1 MKKFIRT
8 LLMPALTI
16 ALLTMTVLTVPVFA
30 QSDYNHLMVLNPQRN
45 WDQRPGTIEEA
56 TFSVRPKGI
65 YAEVGVYLTFSSR
78 GAAFSGAENLEVEF
92 RFELPDDAIMTDS
105 WLWVG
110 DQIMRAQLIDR
121 WTATEIY
128 EGIVNRNRDPSL
140 LTKKNQTQY
149 ELRVFPMR
157 NDMPRKVKLTYLVPV
172 DWTLTDMHIPLPFD
186 WLEDSRHEIE
196 TVNILAWPGEHWTAP
211 RLLERPDVTVETL
224 SDEGFGMYH
233 RMQLEPSERK
243 GLTTLSFEA
252 PLESG
257 VFMSNLDTEE
267 DGFYQL
273 AYLPAVF
280 SLDGNPQRNVA
291 VLIDFST
298 ASTTVAL
305 EEMLLILRQA
315 LKDNLAPTDQF
326 TVIYSQADI
335 RRASETWLPA
345 TPDAIDGVFDTLD
358 QTVLANYSNLPAML
372 ANGIAFVN
380 DLGVEGS
387 LFVISSTDALGDKQ
401 VSDRLMADLVALS
414 APEPLPVML
423 FADLA
428 NDRLTTTRDNGI
440 FHAGN
445 SLLYAALARESGG
458 QFVTI
463 RDGKP
468 LSTLSRELLAGADG
482 GVEAFDLYASLQ
494 SGFTYGR
501 FTHTTSQIADVIP
514 LHSAVTQ
521 VGRYLGD
528 TPFVI
533 QASGVFDAEP
543 FSNQIDIVGEE
554 VSTSDST
561 LVAYWTGN
569 QIDAL
574 EQRQQDDNT
583 IVDII
588 EFSLGA
594 RVISLYTA
602 FLALEPG
609 VNEQEPCGDECE
621 DETALVT
628 SVDDEVPG
636 EMSVNIDAYPNPFVS
651 HVTITVTFPEVV
663 DFEAVTFEIFNT
675 MGQRVALLRPASV
688 NGRVAELVWDGTT
701 DAGAPAANGIY
712 FFVMTSPAG
721 RHTHKLVLVR

>member
-1 MKKFIRT
+1 MYPCHLFTLIPMKK
-8 LLMPALTI
+8 LLLILLAFGIAGPAL
-16 ALLTMTVLTVPVFA
+16 A
-30 QSDYNHLMVLNPQRN
+30 QSDYNHLLVLNPQRN

-65 YAEVGVYLTFSSR
+65 YAEVGVYLTFSAR
-78 GAAFSGAENLEVEF
+78 GAAFNGAENLEVEF
-92 RFELPDDAIMTDS
+92 RFELPDEAIMTDS

-121 WTATEIY
+121 WTATEVY

-172 DWTLTDMHIPLPFD
+172 EWTLTDMHIPLPFE
-186 WLEDSRHEIE
+186 WLEDTQNEIE
-196 TVNILAWPGEHWTAP
+196 TVNILAWPGEQWDTP
-211 RLLERPDVTVETL
+211 RFLGRSDIAVETL
-224 SDEGFGMYH
+224 NDDNFGSYN
-233 RMQLEPSERK
+233 RMSLTPTQRQ
-243 GLTTLSFEA
+243 GLSSISFEA

-257 VFMSNLDTEE
+257 VFMSNLDTED

-280 SLDGNPQRNVA
+280 SLDGNPQRKVA
-291 VLIDFST
+291 VLIDFSA
-298 ASTTVAL
+298 ASTTVEL
-305 EEMLLILRQA
+305 NDMLLILRQA
-315 LKDNLAPTDQF
+315 LKDNLEPTDEF

-345 TPDAIDGVFDTLD
+345 TSASIDMVFDTLD
-358 QTVLANYSNLPAML
+358 QSVLANYSNLPAML

-380 DLGVEGS
+380 NLDDGGS
-387 LFVISSTDALGDKQ
+387 LFVISSADALGDKSA
-401 VSDRLMADLVALS
+401 SDRLINDLVALS
-414 APEPLPVML
+414 APVPLPVML
-423 FADLA
+423 FADVA
-428 NDRLTTTRDNGI
+428 NNRLTTIRDNGI

-445 SLLYAALARESGG
+445 SLLYAGLARESGG
-458 QFVTI
+458 QFLSI

-468 LSTLSRELLAGADG
+468 LSIITRELLAGADG
-482 GVEAFDLYASLQ
+482 GVASFDLYATLQ
-494 SGFTYGR
+494 NGFTFGR
-501 FTHTTSQIADVIP
+501 FTHTTSQLADLVP

-528 TPFVI
+528 TPFVVE
-533 QASGVFDAEP
+533 ASGVFDTAP
-543 FSNQIDIVGEE
+543 FSNTIDVVSEE

-569 QIDAL
+569 QIDEL
-574 EQRQQDDNT
+574 EQRQQDENT

-621 DETALVT
+621 DETELVSIEDAL
-628 SVDDEVPG
+628 PG
-636 EMSVNIDAYPNPFVS
+636 AVSIDIGAYPNPFANQ
-651 HVTITVTFPEVV
+651 VTITVSFPEVV
-663 DFEAVTFEIFNT
+663 NYEEVTFEIYNA
-675 MGQRVALLRPASV
+675 MGQRVAVLRPASV
-688 NGRVAELVWDGTT
+688 NGRVVELVWDGTT
-701 DAGAPAANGIY
+701 DAGTPASNGIY
-712 FFVMTSPAG
+712 FFVMTSPNG
-721 RHTHKLVLVR
+721 KHTHKLVLLR